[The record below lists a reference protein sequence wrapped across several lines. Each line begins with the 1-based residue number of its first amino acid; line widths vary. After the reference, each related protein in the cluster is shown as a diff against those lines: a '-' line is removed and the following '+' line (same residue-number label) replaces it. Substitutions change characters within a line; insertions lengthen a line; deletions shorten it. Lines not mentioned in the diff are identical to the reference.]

1 MSLLLALLLQVGPD
15 PTGGGMRGD
24 DLVRDRPPRENARGP
39 GTEQEIT
46 DPTSAWLQSCL
57 DAIGTDAARAH
68 TMAQIRR
75 TQTTGTERVLANHC
89 LGTAASELALWDDA
103 RSAFMAAHDETP
115 EGEIRA
121 RARFTMMAGNAAL
134 AGGDSEGALALL
146 TQAGAEAR
154 SAAAAPLQA
163 IAAIDLARA
172 LVALNRQEEA
182 LGALDEATGFAPESA
197 EGWLLK
203 ATLLRRMNLLDAAQ
217 TAIETAVKLAPGADG
232 LGPEIGLEAGLIAV
246 LAGRDEA
253 ARASWQSVIDLA
265 ADSPAAKQARDYLV
279 QLGPAQSV
287 PTNPKEPPA

>member
-1 MSLLLALLLQVGPD
+1 VSLLLALLLQVGPD
-15 PTGGGMRGD
+15 PMSGGMRGD
-24 DLVRDRPPRENARGP
+24 DLVQGRPPRQSARSP
-39 GTEQEIT
+39 QTEQEIT

-89 LGTAASELALWDDA
+89 LGTAASELGLWEDA

-115 EGEIRA
+115 EGETRA

-146 TQAGAEAR
+146 TQAGAEAQ
-154 SAAAAPLQA
+154 SAAAASLQA
-163 IAAIDLARA
+163 IAAIDRARA
-172 LVALNRQEEA
+172 LVALDRQDEA
-182 LGALDEATGFAPESA
+182 LVALNEATGLAPESS

-203 ATLLRRMNLLDAAQ
+203 ATLLRRMDRLDAAQ
-217 TAIETAVKLAPGADG
+217 IAIEAAARLAPGA
-232 LGPEIGLEAGLIAV
+232 PEIGLEAGVIAV

-265 ADSPAAKQARDYLV
+265 AESDAAKQAKDYLV
-279 QLGPAQSV
+279 QLGPAPAAPATAQ
-287 PTNPKEPPA
+287 EPPA

>member
-15 PTGGGMRGD
+15 PMSGGMRGD
-24 DLVRDRPPRENARGP
+24 DLVQDRPPRQSARSP
-39 GTEQEIT
+39 QTEQEIT

-89 LGTAASELALWDDA
+89 LGTAASELGLWEDA

-115 EGEIRA
+115 EGETRA

-154 SAAAAPLQA
+154 SAAAAALQA
-163 IAAIDLARA
+163 IAAIDRARA
-172 LVALNRQEEA
+172 LVALDRQDEA
-182 LGALDEATGFAPESA
+182 LVALDEATGLAPESSEA
-197 EGWLLK
+197 WLLK
-203 ATLLRRMNLLDAAQ
+203 ATLLRRMNRLDAAQ
-217 TAIETAVKLAPGADG
+217 TAIEAAARLAPGT
-232 LGPEIGLEAGLIAV
+232 PEIGLEAGVIAV
-246 LAGRDEA
+246 LTGRDEA

-265 ADSPAAKQARDYLV
+265 AESDAAKQAKDYLV
-279 QLGPAQSV
+279 QLGPAQPSPA
-287 PTNPKEPPA
+287 PTPATAQEPPA